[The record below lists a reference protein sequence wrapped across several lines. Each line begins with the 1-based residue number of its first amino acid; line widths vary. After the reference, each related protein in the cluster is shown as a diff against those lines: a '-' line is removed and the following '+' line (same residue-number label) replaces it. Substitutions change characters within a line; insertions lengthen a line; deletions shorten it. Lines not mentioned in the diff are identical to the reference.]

1 MKNKKLILVSMLV
14 VALLALSGCSMDPS
28 QNQDGFFYTYLIGP
42 LIWFIQYVAS
52 FFNDNYG
59 ISIIITT
66 LIIRA
71 IIMPLNLRT
80 AKAQMSMQSKMA
92 VAKPEI
98 DDIQARLKR
107 AATKEE
113 QTKIQQEMMVVYKKY
128 DINPMQ
134 MGCLPLLIQ
143 MPVLM
148 AFYYAIRGS
157 EEIANH
163 TFLWFNLGS
172 PDTILAII
180 AGLVYLGQYFI
191 SMIGYTPEQKK
202 QMRIMGLL
210 SPAMILFISFSAPS
224 ALALY
229 WAVGGIFL
237 AGQTLLTKKLYMN
250 KHPEVKEMAKEERE
264 FEKIVEEQKKQQ

>member
-1 MKNKKLILVSMLV
+1 MKKKKIILISMLA
-14 VALLALSGCSMDPS
+14 VALLVLSGCSMDPS
-28 QNQDGFFYTYLIGP
+28 QNQDGFFYTYLIAP
-42 LIWFIQYVAS
+42 LVWFIQFVAS

-113 QTKIQQEMMVVYKKY
+113 QSKIQQEMMTVYKKY

-143 MPVLM
+143 MPILM

-157 EEIANH
+157 EEIASH

>member
-1 MKNKKLILVSMLV
+1 
-14 VALLALSGCSMDPS
+14 MDPS
-28 QNQDGFFYTYLIGP
+28 QNQDGFFYKYLIWP
-42 LIWFIQYVAS
+42 LTWFIQFVAS
-52 FFNDNYG
+52 FFGNNYG
-59 ISIIITT
+59 IAIIITT

-71 IIMPLNLRT
+71 AIMPLNLRT
-80 AKAQMSMQSKMA
+80 AKAQMEMQSKMA

-113 QTKIQQEMMVVYKKY
+113 QTKIQQEMMVVYQKY
-128 DINPMQ
+128 NINPMQ

-143 MPVLM
+143 MPILM

-157 EEIANH
+157 DAIASH

-172 PDTILAII
+172 PDTILAVI
-180 AGLVYLGQYFI
+180 AGLVYLGQYYV

-250 KHPEVKEMAKEERE
+250 KHPEIKQMEASEKE
-264 FEKIVEEQKKQQ
+264 FEETVEKQKK

>member
-1 MKNKKLILVSMLV
+1 MKKKHILLISLLLIGLV
-14 VALLALSGCSMDPS
+14 VLSGCSMDPS
-28 QNQDGFFYTYLIGP
+28 QNQDGFFYKYLIWP
-42 LIWFIQYVAS
+42 LTWFIQFVAS
-52 FFNDNYG
+52 FFGNNYG
-59 ISIIITT
+59 IAIIITT

-71 IIMPLNLRT
+71 AIMPLNLRT
-80 AKAQMSMQSKMA
+80 AKAQMEMQSKMA

-113 QTKIQQEMMVVYKKY
+113 QTKIQQEMMVVYQKY
-128 DINPMQ
+128 NINPMQ

-143 MPVLM
+143 MPILM

-157 EEIANH
+157 DAIASH

-172 PDTILAII
+172 PDTILAVI
-180 AGLVYLGQYFI
+180 AGLVYLGQYYV

-250 KHPEVKEMAKEERE
+250 KHPEIKEMEASEKE
-264 FEKIVEEQKKQQ
+264 FEETVEKQKK